1 MFKVSRL
8 YMRNGI
14 WSHYSHITTRHIIL
28 IKELF
33 LVLKKVQYNK
43 IRTSEDINRIHN
55 VFLSITILSDFL
67 LEEES
72 CISLMI
78 YISLSPRYWNNT
90 IEEAV
95 IKYFLCSWPNAWC
108 IFVVPGCIKI
118 MNQSLYLS
126 ELSRSMKVNVLK
138 NYTYIS
144 NLLFTYKMIKRVV
157 VVHLKNIHLIILL
170 MNPDSLYIKLV
181 TTLKHLR
188 FIDKHYI
195 NWSRQTSNIAFP
207 QHICCILTNCLT
219 IYGAFLLIQICD

>member
-1 MFKVSRL
+1 
-8 YMRNGI
+8 
-14 WSHYSHITTRHIIL
+14 
-28 IKELF
+28 
-33 LVLKKVQYNK
+33 
-43 IRTSEDINRIHN
+43 
-55 VFLSITILSDFL
+55 
-67 LEEES
+67 
-72 CISLMI
+72 
-78 YISLSPRYWNNT
+78 
-90 IEEAV
+90 
-95 IKYFLCSWPNAWC
+95 
-108 IFVVPGCIKI
+108 

-195 NWSRQTSNIAFP
+195 N
-207 QHICCILTNCLT
+207 
-219 IYGAFLLIQICD
+219 